1 MAQRISGGLVH
12 ELPNDLVDALI
23 ETSEITKIWESLTP
37 IARNEFICWVEDAKQ
52 DKTRARRIR
61 RTVEELAEGQR
72 RPCCWAGC
80 IHRTDKNPGKW
91 QQAVLIDKKPRRK
104 KPGAAAGDCLWP
116 EAVGRLTHAII
127 SACGPKSA
135 PRHRGKYSA

>member
-1 MAQRISGGLVH
+1 MH
-12 ELPNDLVDALI
+12 DLPGDLVDALVEKI
-23 ETSEITKIWESLTP
+23 EITRLWEDLTP

-52 DKTRARRIR
+52 EKTRARRIR

-80 IHRTDKNPGKW
+80 IHRTDKKPSKW

-104 KPGAAAGDCLWP
+104 
-116 EAVGRLTHAII
+116 
-127 SACGPKSA
+127 
-135 PRHRGKYSA
+135 